1 MLIDWS
7 VLFGKLVTNCWKPVL
22 STLNP
27 FGIEVVLSKV
37 PLDVYIFIV
46 ALICLPTVAASET
59 EYVVVN
65 FICWTFLPGGKKIDH
80 HLTSVLFL
88 YHEMQIVVGLQL
100 KEKMLT
106 TTSRTMF
113 LLLLIFLF
121 QPIQISHL
129 FSH

>member
-100 KEKMLT
+100 KEKNANHNKQDHVSVIT
-106 TTSRTMF
+106 YF
-113 LLLLIFLF
+113 LI
-121 QPIQISHL
+121 PTHSN
-129 FSH
+129 FSPF